1 MEYDGGHAVAV
12 VVDPR
17 GVGGAVSAD
26 RDTELH
32 GWFVRRRAS
41 GLTPATH
48 CAGLYQQDLNG
59 AENSALTG
67 EADLKTRKS
76 RNELRLAGADFE
88 RIGRELRLAGADFG
102 GGPPAGPLLGASPGA
117 GGQSV

>member
-1 MEYDGGHAVAV
+1 MQALSQL
-12 VVDPR
+12 P
-17 GVGGAVSAD
+17 S
-26 RDTELH
+26 
-32 GWFVRRRAS
+32 
-41 GLTPATH
+41 
-48 CAGLYQQDLNG
+48 GLYQQDLNG

-67 EADLKTRKS
+67 EADLKTGQR
-76 RNELRLAGADFE
+76 RNELRLAGPDFE